1 MSFVYI
7 MPFIILA
14 VCFLLNAPIGLSMIA
29 ACVTFFVTSGQDV
42 SLVSDIIMNSL
53 YTNTVM
59 IAIPLFIFTA
69 NIMNSGKVTE
79 YMFTFAKGC
88 VGKKRGAMAYVN
100 VLVSLIFSGM
110 TGSAL
115 ADASGIGLMEINEMQ
130 RDGYDT
136 PFSCAITAATA
147 TIGPIFPPSIP
158 MVVYA
163 MLSGT
168 SVGSLFMGGVVPAL
182 MITVALCLYV
192 GYISKKRDYP
202 RGHQFTLREFLSY
215 TLRALP
221 ALFTPV
227 ILIGG
232 IYTGIVT
239 STEAGA
245 LAAVYTLLIALLAYR
260 VLGWKN
266 IFLAVKE
273 TVIQTAVVMSMATAS
288 MVLSYIVTSSGMSN
302 AIATWVLSI
311 THNKYVFL
319 SVITVVFLFLGMLL
333 DTQTIQ
339 YVFVPMVLPIARALG
354 IDLVHFGVII
364 VLNMM
369 IGLSSPP
376 YGILCFVTSGLTK
389 EPLQNIFREIW
400 PMVLAMIVVLLLLTF
415 IPELVLFLPKMMM

>member
-1 MSFVYI
+1 
-7 MPFIILA
+7 
-14 VCFLLNAPIGLSMIA
+14 
-29 ACVTFFVTSGQDV
+29 
-42 SLVSDIIMNSL
+42 
-53 YTNTVM
+53 
-59 IAIPLFIFTA
+59 
-69 NIMNSGKVTE
+69 
-79 YMFTFAKGC
+79 
-88 VGKKRGAMAYVN
+88 
-100 VLVSLIFSGM
+100 M
-110 TGSAL
+110 TP
-115 ADASGIGLMEINEMQ
+115 
-130 RDGYDT
+130 

-192 GYISKKRDYP
+192 GYISKKRNYP

-266 IFLAVKE
+266 IFMAVKE

-400 PMVLAMIVVLLLLTF
+400 PMVLAMIAVLLLLTF